1 MISNMAKKKYSIY
14 VVFTT
19 TIDVDVKAE
28 DLDDAMAEAEDKA
41 SKEFEKLLNEG
52 YLGTSDFTCEAQM
65 P

>member
-1 MISNMAKKKYSIY
+1 MAKKKYHIS
-14 VVFTT
+14 VVFTA
-19 TIDVDVKAE
+19 TIETDVMAE

-41 SKEFEKLLNEG
+41 SEEFEKLLNEG

>member
-1 MISNMAKKKYSIY
+1 MKEKKYSIP

-19 TIDVDVKAE
+19 TIDVNVKVE

-41 SKEFEKLLNEG
+41 SEEFEKLLNEG

>member
-1 MISNMAKKKYSIY
+1 MKEKKYSIP

-19 TIDVDVKAE
+19 TIDVNVKVE
-28 DLDDAMAEAEDKA
+28 DLDDAMAEVEDKA
-41 SKEFEKLLNEG
+41 SEEFEKLLNEG

>member
-1 MISNMAKKKYSIY
+1 MKEKKYSIP

-19 TIDVDVKAE
+19 TIDVNVKVE
-28 DLDDAMAEAEDKA
+28 DLDDAMDKA
-41 SKEFEKLLNEG
+41 EYKASEEFEKLLNEG

>member
-1 MISNMAKKKYSIY
+1 MKEKKYSIP

-19 TIDVDVKAE
+19 TIDVNVKVE

-41 SKEFEKLLNEG
+41 SEEFEKLLNEG

-65 P
+65 L